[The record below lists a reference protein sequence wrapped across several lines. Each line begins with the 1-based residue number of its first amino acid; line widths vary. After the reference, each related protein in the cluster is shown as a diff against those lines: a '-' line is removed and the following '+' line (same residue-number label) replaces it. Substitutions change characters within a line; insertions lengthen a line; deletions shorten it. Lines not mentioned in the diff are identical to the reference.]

1 MTYTQPLSQHW
12 QLSPNGSGITQG
24 ADDIDLCIHNI
35 LSTRKGSDVLRP
47 DFGSNHF
54 DYLDTPE
61 DVFIPNAVREI
72 VLAIQTWETR
82 AVVEN
87 VQFTGNAPH
96 IAINVQWRIADE
108 IAGELYQTQI
118 YAGQTIGQQS

>member
-1 MTYTQPLSQHW
+1 MNYDTPISKHW
-12 QLSPNGSGITQG
+12 QLAQGGHGITQG

-35 LSTRKGSDVLRP
+35 LSTRKGADVLRP

-61 DVFIPNAVREI
+61 DVFVPNVVREV
-72 VLAIQTWETR
+72 VLAIQTWEKR

-87 VQFTGNAPH
+87 VKFSGSAPH
-96 IAINVQWRIADE
+96 ITITVFWRVADE
-108 IAGELYQTQI
+108 MTGDVYQTHI
-118 YAGQTIGQQS
+118 YTTETKT

>member
-1 MTYTQPLSQHW
+1 MNYDQPLSQHW
-12 QLSPNGSGITQG
+12 QLSQGGSGITQG
-24 ADDIDLCIHNI
+24 ADDIDLCLYNI

-61 DVFIPNAVREI
+61 DVFIPNVVREV
-72 VLAIQTWETR
+72 VLAIQTWEKR

-87 VQFTGNAPH
+87 VAFEGNAPH
-96 IAINVQWRIADE
+96 INMIVQWRIADE
-108 IAGELYQTQI
+108 IASELYQTQI
-118 YAGQTIGQQS
+118 YAGQTT